1 MFELYTFRELASKMT
16 ATKVKQELKRLGIM
30 GYSRLRKEA
39 LLELFQSTILE
50 EGHLR
55 ASFLEATNQ
64 EIRNLEQAIRLDLR
78 VPPETWFY
86 GYWIAQY
93 LCFVGEDL
101 ILHIP
106 REVERYY
113 EELKKDRRFWKLKS
127 RVLQIEQ
134 YAKACTNLYGVLT
147 LEKFLEIMNEQSGII
162 VTGEEVRDC
171 FEERE
176 KIRGVEAFFYQD
188 GYLVNDLLAEGMM
201 ELEDG
206 YRTLL
211 EKQEGKPYYIPEKR
225 ELLCYAKPLY
235 TEENEAFSQMLAYLH
250 GSLQIL
256 EAEAYDLCADI
267 QLSLRLGQSTKQVL
281 ANCMQRGLVFSSE
294 EEKDAFGCRLHMMH
308 YHTRMPE
315 HRGHTIAELH
325 ALERA
330 GTRGMKKIKS

>member
-1 MFELYTFRELASKMT
+1 
-16 ATKVKQELKRLGIM
+16 
-30 GYSRLRKEA
+30 
-39 LLELFQSTILE
+39 
-50 EGHLR
+50 
-55 ASFLEATNQ
+55 
-64 EIRNLEQAIRLDLR
+64 
-78 VPPETWFY
+78 
-86 GYWIAQY
+86 
-93 LCFVGEDL
+93 
-101 ILHIP
+101 
-106 REVERYY
+106 
-113 EELKKDRRFWKLKS
+113 
-127 RVLQIEQ
+127 
-134 YAKACTNLYGVLT
+134 
-147 LEKFLEIMNEQSGII
+147 
-162 VTGEEVRDC
+162 
-171 FEERE
+171 
-176 KIRGVEAFFYQD
+176 
-188 GYLVNDLLAEGMM
+188 M